1 MAVWQGQKMPMQQAL
16 DEAYT
21 ILCEREADSKCLW
34 DLNICRKWGKAPA
47 TDNQKNLIRRRGR
60 KYLNNSDIDIE
71 SLTKFEASQILNRI
85 MKG

>member
-1 MAVWQGQKMPMQQAL
+1 MWKKIKSHPWWLALGSVFIALALFAGWQL
-16 DEAYT
+16 
-21 ILCEREADSKCLW
+21 
-34 DLNICRKWGKAPA
+34 WGKAPA
-47 TDNQKNLIRRRGR
+47 TDNQKKLIRKRGR